1 MIWTNY
7 ENNKFI
13 YMLKLDIL
21 GHPDIFYADKYQGMD
36 LELSKTN
43 KAVTVS
49 VNTIESFATITTN
62 TQKGLLYFPY
72 IDVQYTNEITKQ
84 FAFISES
91 TTFKNKKAL
100 ITNDKQLM
108 MRIIKQIINKKITR
122 VEQFGNAIE
131 QNSALAYTHTVLY
144 NNTVETLYQ
153 IYKTLNDKIKP
164 F

>member
-1 MIWTNY
+1 
-7 ENNKFI
+7 
-13 YMLKLDIL
+13 MLKLDIL

-49 VNTIESFATITTN
+49 VNTIESSTTITTN
-62 TQKGLLYFPY
+62 TSQGIIYLPN

-84 FAFISES
+84 FAFISKS
-91 TTFKNKKAL
+91 TTFKNKNAL
-100 ITNDKQLM
+100 VTNDKQLM
-108 MRIIKQIINKKITR
+108 MKIIKKIINKKITR
-122 VEQFGNAIE
+122 VEQFGKYAIE
-131 QNSALAYTHTVLY
+131 QNSTLAHTHIVLY
-144 NNTVETLYQ
+144 NNTVEKLYQ